1 VPLFLPEHGL
11 IAHAD
16 DRGEP
21 ALQIAPPL
29 ISDES
34 VLDEV
39 VIAMSEVLAAAGEE
53 IGVAAG

>member
-1 VPLFLPEHGL
+1 VPRLLLEHGL
-11 IAHAD
+11 IARAD

-21 ALQIAPPL
+21 VLQIAPPL

-39 VIAMSEVLAAAGEE
+39 VIAMRDVLAAAGEE
-53 IGVAAG
+53 VAAG